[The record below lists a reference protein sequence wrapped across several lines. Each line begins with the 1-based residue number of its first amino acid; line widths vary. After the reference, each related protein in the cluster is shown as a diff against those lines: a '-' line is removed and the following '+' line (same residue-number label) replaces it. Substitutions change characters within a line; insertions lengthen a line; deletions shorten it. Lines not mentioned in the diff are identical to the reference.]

1 MTAPVHPA
9 PRTSRATRVLVLV
22 AAFLTACCSP
32 RPIPRWQGETP
43 DSLLWV
49 GNSFFYFNNSMHRHV
64 GRLLTAAGVHGTRQ
78 TSVTINGA
86 GLDWHDVAAYLRPGS
101 GMARYSF
108 AADNTL
114 VFNQFV
120 RPYDMVMMMDCS
132 QCPIHPRLQQSFHDT
147 AKAHAATVRRAGAEP
162 VLFLTW
168 AYEDQ
173 PQMTEQ
179 LTAEYRRAGRASHMR
194 VVPAGPAFAASIA
207 RRPDIDLY
215 ASDKRN
221 PSLAGTYLGAAVVM
235 ASIFKKSPVGNTYT
249 ADLPVDVAQH
259 LQEVAWETTQ
269 SFQP

>member
-1 MTAPVHPA
+1 M
-9 PRTSRATRVLVLV
+9 LVLS

-132 QCPIHPRLQQSFHDT
+132 QCPIHPRLQQSFYDN
-147 AKAHAATVRRAGAEP
+147 AKAHAATVR
-162 VLFLTW
+162 
-168 AYEDQ
+168 
-173 PQMTEQ
+173 
-179 LTAEYRRAGRASHMR
+179 
-194 VVPAGPAFAASIA
+194 GPG
-207 RRPDIDLY
+207 
-215 ASDKRN
+215 
-221 PSLAGTYLGAAVVM
+221 PSRCC
-235 ASIFKKSPVGNTYT
+235 S
-249 ADLPVDVAQH
+249 
-259 LQEVAWETTQ
+259 
-269 SFQP
+269 